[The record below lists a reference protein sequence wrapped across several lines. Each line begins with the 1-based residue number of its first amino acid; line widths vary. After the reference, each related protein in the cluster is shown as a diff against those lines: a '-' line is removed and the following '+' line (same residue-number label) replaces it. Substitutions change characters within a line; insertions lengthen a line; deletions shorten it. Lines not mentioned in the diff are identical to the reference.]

1 MRLAVSIAFALAVTA
16 AATAAIEPPSTLG
29 VARLGSLTVT
39 SSALVSA
46 KSAELMGVWNDPQ
59 MSCRA
64 SRRLRIRVAVDFIP
78 AGGPPRRVARSG
90 LFKSANCSEGG
101 PNVGFTLTARMLGF
115 ACPNGSWKPARYNF
129 VTHTTEPSRSLRAT
143 ASLNW
148 LNPKTRC

>member
-1 MRLAVSIAFALAVTA
+1 MKVAVSIAALLLVS

-46 KSAELMGVWNDPQ
+46 ESAELMGVWNDPKA
-59 MSCRA
+59 SCNA
-64 SRRLRIRVAVDFIP
+64 NRRLRIRVAVDFIP
-78 AGGPPRRVARSG
+78 ASGMPRRVARSG
-90 LFKSANCSEGG
+90 IFKSANCAEGG

-115 ACPNGSWKPARYNF
+115 ACPNGTWKPARYNF
-129 VTHTTEPSRSLRAT
+129 VTHTTEPKRGLRAT

-148 LNPKTRC
+148 LNPKRRC